1 MTATYT
7 LPKGAFAAALTP
19 LDRSLAPDHDAFVR
33 HARALLEDG
42 CDGLAVL
49 GSTGE
54 ANSLTLDQRLS
65 LIETA
70 AARLPGD
77 RLMIGTGA
85 CAVDDAVTLT
95 RASLAAGVSSVLVLP
110 PFFYKPVSDDG
121 VFAYF
126 ERLIVSVADDRLRV
140 FLYNFP
146 KLTGFAF
153 GAPLIERLH
162 RRFGPVIAGMKD
174 SSGDWESMRSLC
186 NVVPDFALYAGTE
199 RYLLDILDQG
209 GAGCI
214 TATAN
219 LTSNLCQTVYQAWLS
234 GDRAAAERHQARLTE
249 TRLTMQQ
256 LPLVPLQKA
265 IMRRLSGDDIW
276 TRMLPPFTPLTDA
289 DDRVVSHCIEALN
302 AGVEA
307 A

>member
-1 MTATYT
+1 MTGKNT
-7 LPKGAFAAALTP
+7 LPKGVFAAALTP
-19 LDRSLAPDHDAFVR
+19 LDGSLAPDHDAFLR
-33 HARALLEDG
+33 HTRALLEDG

-70 AARLPGD
+70 AAGLPRNRL
-77 RLMIGTGA
+77 LIGTGA
-85 CAVDDAVTLT
+85 CAVDDAITLT
-95 RASLAAGVSSVLVLP
+95 RASLAAGIFSVLVLP

-121 VFAYF
+121 IFAYF
-126 ERLIVSVADDRLRV
+126 ERLIGSTADDRLRV

-153 GAPLIERLH
+153 GAPLIKRLH
-162 RRFGPVIAGMKD
+162 RRFGPMIAGMKD

-186 NVVPDFALYAGTE
+186 NVAPEFALYAGTE

-219 LTSNLCQTVYQAWLS
+219 LTSGLCQSVYQAWHS
-234 GDRAAAERHQARLTE
+234 GDRAAAERYQAQLSE
-249 TRLTMQQ
+249 TRLAMQQ

-265 IMRRLSGDDIW
+265 ILRRLSGDDIW

-289 DDRVVSHCIEALN
+289 DEVVVSNCIEALN
-302 AGVEA
+302 AGVETA
-307 A
+307 